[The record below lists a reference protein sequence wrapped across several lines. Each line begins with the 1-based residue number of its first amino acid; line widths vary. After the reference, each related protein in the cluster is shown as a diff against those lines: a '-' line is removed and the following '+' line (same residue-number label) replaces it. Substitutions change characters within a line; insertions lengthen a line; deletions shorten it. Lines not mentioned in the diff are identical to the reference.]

1 MTIIYRED
9 LTAAERKMIEEHGDG
24 YHDTAEFWIGFD
36 DAQRD
41 CRNRWKNCEA
51 AEAWD
56 RGWEAWTRVRLGRTP
71 WPWNEYDRDDSDSL
85 KQIASLRRVA
95 KEYQKRKAA
104 EKLKL
109 RLVVDNE

>member
-1 MTIIYRED
+1 MR
-9 LTAAERKMIEEHGDG
+9 LHWERTSCP
-24 YHDTAEFWIGFD
+24 YA
-36 DAQRD
+36 
-41 CRNRWKNCEA
+41 
-51 AEAWD
+51 
-56 RGWEAWTRVRLGRTP
+56 
-71 WPWNEYDRDDSDSL
+71 RDDLDSL